1 MSFILDGQKDNIN
14 EIEMSNESPI
24 SVLLF
29 WTI

>member
-1 MSFILDGQKDNIN
+1 MSFILDGQKDNIG